1 MPRSLLRSAILLA
14 VLSAAALATTSAV
27 LAGDGPS
34 RWDNEGCHSLDAGRT
49 LCWEDHGLM
58 KDHVSES
65 GQWTYNYRD
74 DILWTIYAADGSVEH
89 TERTTVQVLQKG
101 QGSETHREQET
112 LRYSYNSEEYSCQ
125 VSTRLVVSNGEVQV
139 DHETGDCLVS

>member
-1 MPRSLLRSAILLA
+1 MPRSLIRSAILLA

-58 KDHVSES
+58 NDHVSQS

-74 DILWTIYAADGSVEH
+74 DILWTIYAADGSVEY
-89 TERTTVQVLQKG
+89 TERTTVHVVQKG
-101 QGSETHREQET
+101 QGAETHREHET
-112 LRYSYNSEEYSCQ
+112 LRYRYDGNDYSCRVATNLI
-125 VSTRLVVSNGEVQV
+125 VSGGNVQV
-139 DHETGDCLVS
+139 DHQVDSCTIG